1 MSTEMMDT
9 RQGCMNVLVNAI
21 KNIFFYGIATW
32 WTKFI
37 GGYIWWL
44 GILFFAILALTIAI
58 NIVIYVVSTMSMLL
72 PRRKTFREQVEELSA
87 PANDNSYLV
96 AASLVRC
103 LKEAICVLYLVY
115 LYRFFF

>member
-1 MSTEMMDT
+1 MSTKVDT
-9 RQGCMNVLVNAI
+9 RQGCLTVLVNAI

-32 WTKFI
+32 WAKFI

-44 GILFFAILALTIAI
+44 GIIFFAILALMTAANIAM
-58 NIVIYVVSTMSMLL
+58 YVVSTISVLL
-72 PRRKTFREQVEELSA
+72 PRRKTFMEQVEELSA
-87 PANDNSYLV
+87 PASDNSYLI
-96 AASLVRC
+96 AASLIRC